1 MKIAKMIFT
10 ILTIL
15 SAIAAVIVALMF
27 YGGTIEKFT
36 DAGIIFLGFA
46 FLTIVFLGVVI
57 IADNAIDII
66 EGRREIQRG
75 IEK

>member
-27 YGGTIEKFT
+27 YGGAIEKFT
-36 DAGIIFLGFA
+36 DAGIIFLGFV
-46 FLTIVFLGVVI
+46 FLTIVFLGMVI
-57 IADNAIDII
+57 IADKAIDII